1 MFQRIMTFSTAFLFI
16 STLSAASLPDIK
28 MADTGL
34 PFQKIDGYQ
43 DYRIVAT
50 HWRTD
55 KKELRYVLANPIA
68 YDAIKAKKLPMPEG
82 SIMVKIGWSVKP
94 MSTYPDALEAD
105 KLQRIEYMVK
115 DSKHFDQNGDHWG
128 YARFVKKGEN
138 YVPYPNGSQEC
149 VACHASVAPNDYLFS
164 VFQPTF

>member
-1 MFQRIMTFSTAFLFI
+1 MFKRIIIFASASLFL
-16 STLSAASLPDIK
+16 STLSASSLPDIK
-28 MADTGL
+28 MPDTGL
-34 PFQKIDGYQ
+34 PFQTIEGYQ

-82 SIMVKIGWSVKP
+82 SIMVKIGWSVNP

-128 YARFVKKGEN
+128 YARFVKKGDT
-138 YVPYPNGSQEC
+138 YVPYANGSAEC
-149 VACHASVAPNDYLFS
+149 IACHASVAPNDYLFS
-164 VFQPTF
+164 SFQLTF

>member
-1 MFQRIMTFSTAFLFI
+1 MVLRMIALSAVFLFT
-16 STLSAASLPDIK
+16 SSLFAGSLPDIK

-34 PFQKIDGYQ
+34 AFQKIEGYQ

-55 KKELRYVLANPIA
+55 KNELRYVLANPIA
-68 YDAIKAKKLPMPEG
+68 YDALKAHKLPMPEG
-82 SIMVKIGWSVKP
+82 SIIVKIGWSVKP
-94 MSTYPDALEAD
+94 MGLYPAALEAD
-105 KLQRIEYMVK
+105 TLQRIEYMVK
-115 DSKHFDQNGDHWG
+115 DSKRFDQNGDHWG

-164 VFQPTF
+164 TYQHTY